1 MRDLR
6 FEWDEDKNLEN
17 QRKHRVSFEEAQSVF
32 YDERALL
39 VEDPDDSHGE
49 ERFLLLGLSGTLR
62 TLVVCHCYRRRD
74 SVIRIISARRAD
86 RTERATYERRWKK

>member
-1 MRDLR
+1 M
-6 FEWDEDKNLEN
+6 
-17 QRKHRVSFEEAQSVF
+17 HGVSFEEAQSVF

-39 VEDPDDSHGE
+39 KEDPDDSRGE
-49 ERFLLLGLSGTLR
+49 DRFLLLGLSGTLR

-86 RTERATYERRWKK
+86 RTERAAYERRWMK